1 MNESIKVFMKLL
13 LIALAGSHALKGGNP
28 EGVLPRGG
36 DVKVSADALTEIVT
50 PMQTAGNRVY
60 YGNLVIDLPDGVTAS
75 LQNPWMKEQYTGD
88 VIDLEGYGD
97 KPLPPRVWITHYRA
111 DDMGMWAMTGALL
124 DLLPDT
130 TLRYVYRDRDENINV
145 FTYTN
150 GDKNGYILN
159 RGEDI
164 YIVEELKYECKY
176 VFGGLIDDK
185 AVRWDDGQEVGSRF
199 NNTRITFFDML
210 HIGEDSFVAL
220 RYTESGGDGRRWLSL
235 IRDDDLAGRSLD
247 EAAVYQRIELHPVE
261 RAFDEWITYK
271 DCNFDGYTDIIAS
284 SDAIYLWNPD
294 EKKYGK
300 AQVSGE
306 FLSLPYQVY
315 FPDTETILGYVY
327 DYVDPKPADWNDVDK
342 VESLWQWEGDE
353 LVKKRECEAQVRA
366 DVVNLQAYDM
376 VFGRKLFEQSVRQE
390 EYSDGSANVQALF
403 AQFYDKLAPA
413 DAFSC
418 FHTINYSKEDMT
430 YIPQGLLD
438 QVEGAM
444 LDGTELENLKPMVN
458 DRELSG
464 EEVLAIARDSTD
476 MRQTVIEKSWSGA
489 YLMITADGDN
499 DGMMDIIARE
509 SYGGSDGAVDFVFYQ
524 GQADGTFRRT
534 DVYPSVREEFGILS
548 YDGRN
553 YLFRTL
559 FDYEKKIYN
568 GISIMCYEEG
578 VCVERADLMLVP
590 EQYETTLAYCTS
602 DRYRPY
608 AQHLAADSL
617 TYKETYE
624 DTANC
629 LGTAE
634 EKLSGYAEYQ
644 CDLNNDGVMDRYEKT
659 LWDTSNINVCNYLHF
674 EGGGSAAE
682 MVNDALGT
690 LEGTPVM
697 MWVDES
703 AGKNVV
709 NVMSQTGLEDMA
721 VTGFLMNGTSYRKVY
736 EIHVDAAYGVA
747 VSGRKMGETDG
758 GD

>member
-1 MNESIKVFMKLL
+1 MNASIKVLIKLL
-13 LIALAGSHALKGGNP
+13 LIALAELYTLTGGNL
-28 EGVLPRGG
+28 ESVLRRSGGVEAP
-36 DVKVSADALTEIVT
+36 VAALTEIIT
-50 PMQTAGNRVY
+50 PVQTAGNRVY

-97 KPLPPRVWITHYRA
+97 NLLPPRIWITHYRA

-164 YIVEELKYECKY
+164 YIVEELMYEYKY

-185 AVRWDDGQEVGSRF
+185 AVRWNDGQEVGSRF
-199 NNTRITFFDML
+199 NNKWLTFFDRL
-210 HIGEDSFVAL
+210 HIGEDSFLAL
-220 RYTESGGDGRRWLSL
+220 RYTESDGDGRRWLSL
-235 IRDDDLAGRSLD
+235 IRDDDSGGRSAD
-247 EAAVYQRIELHPVE
+247 EAGVYQRIEIHPVE
-261 RAFDEWITYK
+261 RTSDEWITYK

-284 SDAIYLWNPD
+284 SDAVYLWNPD
-294 EKKYGK
+294 EKKYRE

-306 FLSLPYQVY
+306 FLSLPYRVY
-315 FPDTETILGYVY
+315 FPETETIWGYIY
-327 DYVDPKPADWNDVDK
+327 DNVDSEPADRNDFDEM
-342 VESLWQWEGDE
+342 ESLWQWEGDE
-353 LVKKRECEAQVRA
+353 LVKKRECVAQARA

-376 VFGRKLFEQSVRQE
+376 VSGKMLFEQSVRQE

-403 AQFYDKLAPA
+403 AQFYEKLAPA
-413 DAFSC
+413 DAFSR
-418 FHTINYSKEDMT
+418 FHTISYSKEDMT
-430 YIPQGLLD
+430 HIPQGFLD

-444 LDGTELENLKPMVN
+444 LDGTELETLKPMVN
-458 DRELSG
+458 DRELSD
-464 EEVLAIARDSTD
+464 EEILAIARDNTD
-476 MRQTVIEKSWSGA
+476 MRQTVIDKSWAG

-499 DGMMDIIARE
+499 DGIMDIIARE

-534 DVYPSVREEFGILS
+534 DVYPTVRQEFGILA
-548 YDGRN
+548 YDGGN

-559 FDYEKKIYN
+559 FDYEKQIYN
-568 GISIMCYEEG
+568 GISIMCYENG

-602 DRYRPY
+602 EKYRAY
-608 AQHLAADSL
+608 AQQLATDSL

-624 DTANC
+624 DEANC

-644 CDLNNDGVMDRYEKT
+644 CDLNNDGVMDSYEKT
-659 LWDTSNINVCNYLHF
+659 LSYTSSINVCNHLHF

-682 MVNDALGT
+682 MVNEALGT

-697 MWVDES
+697 MWVDEA

-721 VTGFLMNGTSYRKVY
+721 VTGFLFNGSSYRKLY
-736 EIHVDAAYGVA
+736 EIRVDAAYGVT
-747 VSGRKMGETDG
+747 VNGWKLSG
-758 GD
+758 

>member
-1 MNESIKVFMKLL
+1 MNASIKVLIKLL
-13 LIALAGSHALKGGNP
+13 LIALAELYALTGGNP
-28 EGVLPRGG
+28 ESVLRRSGEVEAP
-36 DVKVSADALTEIVT
+36 DAALTEIIT
-50 PMQTAGNRVY
+50 PVQTAGNRVY

-97 KPLPPRVWITHYRA
+97 NLLPPRIWITHYRA
-111 DDMGMWAMTGALL
+111 DDMGMWEMTGALL

-130 TLRYVYRDRDENINV
+130 TLRYVYRDRDENSNV

-164 YIVEELKYECKY
+164 YIVEELMYEYKY

-185 AVRWDDGQEVGSRF
+185 AVRWNDGQEVGSRF
-199 NNTRITFFDML
+199 NNKWLTFFDRL
-210 HIGEDSFVAL
+210 HIGEDSFLAL
-220 RYTESGGDGRRWLSL
+220 RYTESDGDGRRWLAL
-235 IRDDDLAGRSLD
+235 IRDDDSDGRSAD
-247 EAAVYQRIELHPVE
+247 ETVVYQRIEIHPVQ
-261 RAFDEWITYK
+261 RVYDEWITYE
-271 DCNFDGYTDIIAS
+271 DCNFDGFTDIIAS
-284 SDAIYLWNPD
+284 NDAVYLWNPD
-294 EKKYGK
+294 EKKYRE
-300 AQVSGE
+300 AQVPGE
-306 FLSLPYQVY
+306 FLSLPYREY
-315 FPDTETILGYVY
+315 FPETETIWGYIY
-327 DYVDPKPADWNDVDK
+327 DNVDSEPADWNDFDEM
-342 VESLWQWEGDE
+342 ESLWQWEGDE
-353 LVKKRECEAQVRA
+353 LVKKRECVAQARA
-366 DVVNLQAYDM
+366 DAVNLWAYDM
-376 VFGRKLFEQSVRQE
+376 VSGKKLFEQSVRQE

-403 AQFYDKLAPA
+403 AQFYEKLAPA
-413 DAFSC
+413 DAFSR
-418 FHTINYSKEDMT
+418 FHTINYNKEDMT
-430 YIPQGLLD
+430 YIPQGFLD

-444 LDGTELENLKPMVN
+444 LNGTELETLKPMVN
-458 DRELSG
+458 DRELSD
-464 EEVLAIARDSTD
+464 EEILAIARDNTD
-476 MRQTVIEKSWSGA
+476 MRQTVINKSWAG

-534 DVYPSVREEFGILS
+534 DAYPTVRQEFGILA

-559 FDYEKKIYN
+559 FDYGKQIYN
-568 GISIMCYEEG
+568 GISIMCYENG

-602 DRYRPY
+602 EKYRSY
-608 AQHLAADSL
+608 AQQLAADSL

-624 DTANC
+624 DEANC

-634 EKLSGYAEYQ
+634 EKLSGYADYQ
-644 CDLNNDGVMDRYEKT
+644 CDLDNDGVMDSYEKT
-659 LWDTSNINVCNYLHF
+659 LSYTSSINVCNQLHF
-674 EGGGSAAE
+674 EGEGSAAK
-682 MVNDALGT
+682 MVNDALDT

-697 MWVDES
+697 MWVDET

-721 VTGFLMNGTSYRKVY
+721 VTGLLFNGSSYRKLY
-736 EIHVDAAYGVA
+736 EIRVDAAYGVT
-747 VSGRKMGETDG
+747 VNGWKLSG
-758 GD
+758 

>member
-1 MNESIKVFMKLL
+1 MNASIKVLIKLL
-13 LIALAGSHALKGGNP
+13 LIALAELYALTGGNP
-28 EGVLPRGG
+28 EIVLRRSDGMEMPAA
-36 DVKVSADALTEIVT
+36 VLTEIIT
-50 PMQTAGNRVY
+50 PVQTAGNRVY

-97 KPLPPRVWITHYRA
+97 NLLPPRIWITHYRA

-130 TLRYVYRDRDENINV
+130 TLRYVYRDRDENSNV

-164 YIVEELKYECKY
+164 YIVEELMYEYKY

-185 AVRWDDGQEVGSRF
+185 AVRWNDGQEVGSRF
-199 NNTRITFFDML
+199 NNKWLTFFDRL
-210 HIGEDSFVAL
+210 HIGEDSFLAL
-220 RYTESGGDGRRWLSL
+220 RYTESDGDGRRWLAL
-235 IRDDDLAGRSLD
+235 IRDDDSAGRSAD
-247 EAAVYQRIELHPVE
+247 ETVVYQRIEIHPVQ
-261 RAFDEWITYK
+261 RVYDEWITYK
-271 DCNFDGYTDIIAS
+271 DCNFDGFTDIIAS
-284 SDAIYLWNPD
+284 NDAVYLWNPD
-294 EKKYGK
+294 ENKYRE
-300 AQVSGE
+300 AQVPGE
-306 FLSLPYQVY
+306 FLSLSYQVY
-315 FPDTETILGYVY
+315 FPDTETIWGYIY
-327 DYVDPKPADWNDVDK
+327 DNVDSEPADWNDFDEM
-342 VESLWQWEGDE
+342 ESLWQWEGDE
-353 LVKKRECEAQVRA
+353 LVKKRECVAQARA
-366 DVVNLQAYDM
+366 DAVNLWAYDM
-376 VFGRKLFEQSVRQE
+376 VSGKKLFEQSVRQE

-403 AQFYDKLAPA
+403 AQFYEKLAPA
-413 DAFSC
+413 DAFSR
-418 FHTINYSKEDMT
+418 FHTINYNKEDMT
-430 YIPQGLLD
+430 YIPQGFLD

-444 LDGTELENLKPMVN
+444 LDGTELETLKPMVN
-458 DRELSG
+458 DRELSD
-464 EEVLAIARDSTD
+464 EEILAIARDNTD
-476 MRQTVIEKSWSGA
+476 MRQTVINKSWAG

-534 DVYPSVREEFGILS
+534 DAYPTVRQEFGILA

-559 FDYEKKIYN
+559 FDYGKQIYN
-568 GISIMCYEEG
+568 GISIMCYENG

-602 DRYRPY
+602 EKYRSY
-608 AQHLAADSL
+608 AQQLAADSL

-624 DTANC
+624 DEANC

-634 EKLSGYAEYQ
+634 EKLSGYADYQ
-644 CDLNNDGVMDRYEKT
+644 CDLNNDGVMDSYEKT
-659 LWDTSNINVCNYLHF
+659 LSYTSSINVCNHLHF
-674 EGGGSAAE
+674 EGEDSAAK
-682 MVNDALGT
+682 MVNDALDT

-697 MWVDES
+697 MWVDEA

-721 VTGFLMNGTSYRKVY
+721 VTGFLFNGSSYRKLY
-736 EIHVDAAYGVA
+736 EIRVDAAYGVT
-747 VSGRKMGETDG
+747 VNGWKLSG
-758 GD
+758 

>member
-1 MNESIKVFMKLL
+1 MNASIKVLIKLL
-13 LIALAGSHALKGGNP
+13 LIALAELYTLTGGNL
-28 EGVLPRGG
+28 ESVLRRSGGVEAP
-36 DVKVSADALTEIVT
+36 VAALTEIIT
-50 PMQTAGNRVY
+50 PVQTAGNRVY

-97 KPLPPRVWITHYRA
+97 NLLPPRIWITHYRA
-111 DDMGMWAMTGALL
+111 DDMGMWAMTGALM
-124 DLLPDT
+124 DHLLPDT

-164 YIVEELKYECKY
+164 YIVEELMYEYKY

-185 AVRWDDGQEVGSRF
+185 AVRWNDGQEVGSRF
-199 NNTRITFFDML
+199 NNKWLTFFDRL
-210 HIGEDSFVAL
+210 HIGEDSFLAL
-220 RYTESGGDGRRWLSL
+220 RYTESDGDGRRWLSL
-235 IRDDDLAGRSLD
+235 IRDDDSGGRSAD
-247 EAAVYQRIELHPVE
+247 EAGVYQRIEIHPVE
-261 RAFDEWITYK
+261 RTSDEWITYK

-284 SDAIYLWNPD
+284 SDAVYLWNPD
-294 EKKYGK
+294 EKKYRE

-306 FLSLPYQVY
+306 FLSLPYRVY
-315 FPDTETILGYVY
+315 FPETETIWGYIY
-327 DYVDPKPADWNDVDK
+327 DNVDSEPADRNDFDEM
-342 VESLWQWEGDE
+342 ESLWQWEGDE
-353 LVKKRECEAQVRA
+353 LVKKRECVAQARA

-376 VFGRKLFEQSVRQE
+376 VSGKMLFGQSVRQE

-403 AQFYDKLAPA
+403 AQFYEKLAPA
-413 DAFSC
+413 DAFSR
-418 FHTINYSKEDMT
+418 FHTISYSKEDMT
-430 YIPQGLLD
+430 HIPQGFLD

-444 LDGTELENLKPMVN
+444 LDGTELETLKPMVN
-458 DRELSG
+458 DRELSD
-464 EEVLAIARDSTD
+464 EEILAIARDNTD
-476 MRQTVIEKSWSGA
+476 MRQTVIDKSWAG

-499 DGMMDIIARE
+499 DGIMDIIARE

-534 DVYPSVREEFGILS
+534 DVYPTVRQEFGILA
-548 YDGRN
+548 YDGGN

-559 FDYEKKIYN
+559 FDYEKQIYN
-568 GISIMCYEEG
+568 GISIMYYENG

-602 DRYRPY
+602 EKYRAY
-608 AQHLAADSL
+608 AQQLATDSL

-624 DTANC
+624 DEANC

-644 CDLNNDGVMDRYEKT
+644 CDLNNDGVMDSYEKT
-659 LWDTSNINVCNYLHF
+659 LSYTSSINVCNHLHF

-682 MVNDALGT
+682 MVNESLGT

-697 MWVDES
+697 MWVDEA

-721 VTGFLMNGTSYRKVY
+721 VTGFLFNGSSYRKLY
-736 EIHVDAAYGVA
+736 EIRVDAAYGVT
-747 VSGRKMGETDG
+747 VNGWKLSG
-758 GD
+758 

>member
-1 MNESIKVFMKLL
+1 MNASIKVLIKLL
-13 LIALAGSHALKGGNP
+13 LIALAELYTLTGGNL
-28 EGVLPRGG
+28 ESVLRRSGGVEAP
-36 DVKVSADALTEIVT
+36 VAALTEIIT
-50 PMQTAGNRVY
+50 PVPTAGNRVY

-97 KPLPPRVWITHYRA
+97 NLLPPRIWITHYRA
-111 DDMGMWAMTGALL
+111 DDMEMWAMTGALL
-124 DLLPDT
+124 DHLLPDT

-164 YIVEELKYECKY
+164 YIVEELMYEYKY

-185 AVRWDDGQEVGSRF
+185 AVRWNDGQEVGSRF
-199 NNTRITFFDML
+199 NNKWLTFFDRL
-210 HIGEDSFVAL
+210 HIGEDSFLAL
-220 RYTESGGDGRRWLSL
+220 RYTESDGDGRRWLSL
-235 IRDDDLAGRSLD
+235 IRDDDSGGRSAD
-247 EAAVYQRIELHPVE
+247 EAGVYQRIEIHPVE
-261 RAFDEWITYK
+261 RTSDEWITYK

-284 SDAIYLWNPD
+284 SDAVYLWNPD
-294 EKKYGK
+294 EKKYRE

-306 FLSLPYQVY
+306 FLSLPYRVY
-315 FPDTETILGYVY
+315 FPETETIWGYIY
-327 DYVDPKPADWNDVDK
+327 DNVDSEPADRNDFDEM
-342 VESLWQWEGDE
+342 ESLWQWEGDE
-353 LVKKRECEAQVRA
+353 LVKKRECVAQARA

-376 VFGRKLFEQSVRQE
+376 VSGKMLFEQSVRQE

-403 AQFYDKLAPA
+403 AQFYEKLAPA
-413 DAFSC
+413 DAFSR
-418 FHTINYSKEDMT
+418 FHTISYSKEDMT
-430 YIPQGLLD
+430 HIPQGFLD

-444 LDGTELENLKPMVN
+444 LDGTELETLKPMVN
-458 DRELSG
+458 DRELSD
-464 EEVLAIARDSTD
+464 EEILAIARDNTD
-476 MRQTVIEKSWSGA
+476 MRQTVIDKSWAG

-499 DGMMDIIARE
+499 DGIMDIIARE

-534 DVYPSVREEFGILS
+534 DVYPTVRQEFGILA
-548 YDGRN
+548 YDGGN

-559 FDYEKKIYN
+559 FDYEKQIYN
-568 GISIMCYEEG
+568 GISIMCYENG

-602 DRYRPY
+602 EKYRAY
-608 AQHLAADSL
+608 AQQLATDSL

-624 DTANC
+624 DEANC

-644 CDLNNDGVMDRYEKT
+644 CDLNNDGVMDSYEKT
-659 LWDTSNINVCNYLHF
+659 LSYTSSINVCNHLHF

-682 MVNDALGT
+682 MVNEALGT

-697 MWVDES
+697 MWVDEA

-721 VTGFLMNGTSYRKVY
+721 VTGFLFNGSSYRKLY
-736 EIHVDAAYGVA
+736 EIRVDAAYGVT
-747 VSGRKMGETDG
+747 VSGWKLSG
-758 GD
+758 

>member
-1 MNESIKVFMKLL
+1 MNASIKVLIKLL
-13 LIALAGSHALKGGNP
+13 LIALAELYALTGGNP
-28 EGVLPRGG
+28 ESVLRRSGEVEAP
-36 DVKVSADALTEIVT
+36 DAALTEIIT
-50 PMQTAGNRVY
+50 PVQTAGNRVY

-97 KPLPPRVWITHYRA
+97 NLLPPRIWITHYRA
-111 DDMGMWAMTGALL
+111 DDMGMWEMTGALL

-130 TLRYVYRDRDENINV
+130 TLRYVYRDRDENSNV

-164 YIVEELKYECKY
+164 YIVEELMYEYKY

-185 AVRWDDGQEVGSRF
+185 AVRWNDGQEVGSRF
-199 NNTRITFFDML
+199 NNKWLTFFDRL
-210 HIGEDSFVAL
+210 HIGEDSFLAL
-220 RYTESGGDGRRWLSL
+220 RYTESDGDGRRWLAL
-235 IRDDDLAGRSLD
+235 IRDDDSDGRSAD
-247 EAAVYQRIELHPVE
+247 ETVVYQRIEIHPVQ
-261 RAFDEWITYK
+261 RVYDEWITYE
-271 DCNFDGYTDIIAS
+271 DCNFDGFTDIIAS
-284 SDAIYLWNPD
+284 NDAVYLWNPD
-294 EKKYGK
+294 EKKYRE
-300 AQVSGE
+300 AQVPGE
-306 FLSLPYQVY
+306 FLSLPYREY
-315 FPDTETILGYVY
+315 FPETETIWGYIY
-327 DYVDPKPADWNDVDK
+327 DNVDSEPADWNDFDEM
-342 VESLWQWEGDE
+342 ESLWQWEGDE
-353 LVKKRECEAQVRA
+353 LVKKRECVAQARA
-366 DVVNLQAYDM
+366 DAVNLWAYDM
-376 VFGRKLFEQSVRQE
+376 VSGKKLFEQSVRQE

-403 AQFYDKLAPA
+403 AQFYEKLAPA
-413 DAFSC
+413 DAFSR
-418 FHTINYSKEDMT
+418 FHTINYNKEDMT
-430 YIPQGLLD
+430 YIPQGFLD

-444 LDGTELENLKPMVN
+444 LNGTELETLKPMVN
-458 DRELSG
+458 DRELSD
-464 EEVLAIARDSTD
+464 EEILAIARDNTD
-476 MRQTVIEKSWSGA
+476 MRQTVINKSWAG

-534 DVYPSVREEFGILS
+534 DAYPTVRQEFGILA

-559 FDYEKKIYN
+559 FDYGKQIYN
-568 GISIMCYEEG
+568 GISIMCYENG

-602 DRYRPY
+602 EKYRSY
-608 AQHLAADSL
+608 AQQLAADSL

-624 DTANC
+624 DEANC

-634 EKLSGYAEYQ
+634 EKLSGYADYQ
-644 CDLNNDGVMDRYEKT
+644 CDLDNDGVMDSYEKT
-659 LWDTSNINVCNYLHF
+659 LSYTSSINVCNQLHF
-674 EGGGSAAE
+674 EGEGSAAK
-682 MVNDALGT
+682 MVNDALDT

-697 MWVDES
+697 MWVDEA

-721 VTGFLMNGTSYRKVY
+721 VTGLLFNGSSYRKLY
-736 EIHVDAAYGVA
+736 EIRVDAAYGVT
-747 VSGRKMGETDG
+747 VNGWKLSG
-758 GD
+758 

>member
-1 MNESIKVFMKLL
+1 MNASIKVLIKLL
-13 LIALAGSHALKGGNP
+13 LIALAELYTLTGGNL
-28 EGVLPRGG
+28 ESVLRRSGGVEAP
-36 DVKVSADALTEIVT
+36 VAALTEIIT
-50 PMQTAGNRVY
+50 PVQTAGNRVY

-97 KPLPPRVWITHYRA
+97 NLLPPRIWITHYRA

-124 DLLPDT
+124 DHLLPDT

-164 YIVEELKYECKY
+164 YIVEELMYEYKY

-185 AVRWDDGQEVGSRF
+185 AVRWNDGQEVGSRF
-199 NNTRITFFDML
+199 NNKWLTFFDRL
-210 HIGEDSFVAL
+210 HIGEDSFLAL
-220 RYTESGGDGRRWLSL
+220 RYTESDGDGRRWLSL
-235 IRDDDLAGRSLD
+235 IRDDDSGGRSAD
-247 EAAVYQRIELHPVE
+247 EAGVYQRIEIHPVE
-261 RAFDEWITYK
+261 RTSDEWITYK

-284 SDAIYLWNPD
+284 SDAVYLWNPD
-294 EKKYGK
+294 EKKYRE

-306 FLSLPYQVY
+306 FLSLPYRVY
-315 FPDTETILGYVY
+315 FPETETIWGYIY
-327 DYVDPKPADWNDVDK
+327 DNVDSEPADRNDFDEM
-342 VESLWQWEGDE
+342 ESLWQWEGDE
-353 LVKKRECEAQVRA
+353 LVKKRECVAQARA

-376 VFGRKLFEQSVRQE
+376 VSGKMLFEQSVRQE

-403 AQFYDKLAPA
+403 AQFYEKLAPA
-413 DAFSC
+413 DAFSR
-418 FHTINYSKEDMT
+418 FHTISYSKEDMT
-430 YIPQGLLD
+430 HIPQGFLD

-444 LDGTELENLKPMVN
+444 LDGTELETLKPMVN
-458 DRELSG
+458 DRELSD
-464 EEVLAIARDSTD
+464 EEILAIARDNTD
-476 MRQTVIEKSWSGA
+476 MRQTVIDKSWAG

-499 DGMMDIIARE
+499 DGIMDIIARE

-534 DVYPSVREEFGILS
+534 DVYPTVRQEFGILA
-548 YDGRN
+548 YDGGN

-559 FDYEKKIYN
+559 FDYEKQIYN
-568 GISIMCYEEG
+568 GISIMCYENG

-602 DRYRPY
+602 EKYRAY
-608 AQHLAADSL
+608 AQQLATDSL

-624 DTANC
+624 DEANC

-674 EGGGSAAE
+674 EGEGSAAE

-721 VTGFLMNGTSYRKVY
+721 VTGFLFNGSSYRKLY
-736 EIHVDAAYGVA
+736 EIRVDAAYGVT
-747 VSGRKMGETDG
+747 VNGWKLSG
-758 GD
+758 

>member
-1 MNESIKVFMKLL
+1 MNASIKVLIKLL
-13 LIALAGSHALKGGNP
+13 LIALAELYELTGGNP
-28 EGVLPRGG
+28 ESVLRRSGGVEAPA
-36 DVKVSADALTEIVT
+36 VALTEIIT
-50 PMQTAGNRVY
+50 PVQTAGNRVY

-97 KPLPPRVWITHYRA
+97 NLLPPRIWITHYRA
-111 DDMGMWAMTGALL
+111 DGMGMWAMTGALL

-130 TLRYVYRDRDENINV
+130 TLQYVYRDRDENRNV
-145 FTYTN
+145 FAYTN

-164 YIVEELKYECKY
+164 YVVEELMYEYKY

-185 AVRWDDGQEVGSRF
+185 AVCWNDGQEVGSRF
-199 NNTRITFFDML
+199 NRTWITFFDRL
-210 HIGEDSFVAL
+210 RIGEDSFLAL

-235 IRDDDLAGRSLD
+235 IRDDDAGGYSAD
-247 EAAVYQRIELHPVE
+247 EAGVYQRIELHPVE
-261 RAFDEWITYK
+261 RASDEWITYK

-284 SDAIYLWNPD
+284 SDAVYLWNPD
-294 EKKYGK
+294 EKKYRE

-306 FLSLPYQVY
+306 FLSLPYRVY
-315 FPDTETILGYVY
+315 FPETETIWGYVY
-327 DYVDPKPADWNDVDK
+327 DNVDSEPADWNDFDEM
-342 VESLWQWEGDE
+342 ESLWQWEGDE
-353 LVKKRECEAQVRA
+353 LVKKRECVAQARA
-366 DVVNLQAYDM
+366 DAVNLQAYDM
-376 VFGRKLFEQSVRQE
+376 VSGKKLFEQSVRQE

-413 DAFSC
+413 DAFSR
-418 FHTINYSKEDMT
+418 FHTISYSKEDMT
-430 YIPQGLLD
+430 YIPQGFLD

-444 LDGTELENLKPMVN
+444 LDGTELETLKPMVN

-464 EEVLAIARDSTD
+464 EEILDIARDNTD

-499 DGMMDIIARE
+499 DGIMDIIAQE

-534 DVYPSVREEFGILS
+534 DVYPSVREEFGILA

-578 VCVERADLMLVP
+578 VCVERADLMRVP

-602 DRYRPY
+602 EKYRTY
-608 AQHLAADSL
+608 AQQLAADSL

-624 DTANC
+624 EEADC

-644 CDLNNDGVMDRYEKT
+644 CDLNNDGVMDRYEKV
-659 LWDTSNINVCNYLHF
+659 LWYTSSINVCNYLHF
-674 EGGGSAAE
+674 EGEGSAAK
-682 MVNDALGT
+682 MVNEALGT

-697 MWVDES
+697 MWVDEA

-721 VTGFLMNGTSYRKVY
+721 VTGFLFNGSSYRKLY
-736 EIHVDAAYGVA
+736 EIRVDAAYGVT
-747 VSGRKMGETDG
+747 VNGWKLSG
-758 GD
+758 

>member
-1 MNESIKVFMKLL
+1 MNASIKVLIKLL
-13 LIALAGSHALKGGNP
+13 LIALAELYTLTGGNL
-28 EGVLPRGG
+28 ESVLRRSGGVEAP
-36 DVKVSADALTEIVT
+36 VAALTEIIT
-50 PMQTAGNRVY
+50 PVQTAGNRVY

-97 KPLPPRVWITHYRA
+97 NLLPPRIWITHYRA

-164 YIVEELKYECKY
+164 YIVEELMYEYKY

-185 AVRWDDGQEVGSRF
+185 AVRWNDGQEVGSRF
-199 NNTRITFFDML
+199 NNKWLTFFDRL
-210 HIGEDSFVAL
+210 HIGEDSFLAL
-220 RYTESGGDGRRWLSL
+220 RYTESDGDGRRWLSL
-235 IRDDDLAGRSLD
+235 IRDDDSGGRSAD
-247 EAAVYQRIELHPVE
+247 EAGVYQRIEIHPVE
-261 RAFDEWITYK
+261 RTSDEWITYK

-284 SDAIYLWNPD
+284 SDAVYLWNPD
-294 EKKYGK
+294 EKKYRE

-306 FLSLPYQVY
+306 FLSLPYRVY
-315 FPDTETILGYVY
+315 FPETETIWGYIY
-327 DYVDPKPADWNDVDK
+327 DNVDSEPADRNDFDEM
-342 VESLWQWEGDE
+342 ESLWQWEGDE
-353 LVKKRECEAQVRA
+353 LVKKRECVAQARA

-376 VFGRKLFEQSVRQE
+376 VSGKMLFEQSVRQE

-403 AQFYDKLAPA
+403 AQFYEKLAPA
-413 DAFSC
+413 DAFSR
-418 FHTINYSKEDMT
+418 FHTISYSKEDMT
-430 YIPQGLLD
+430 HIPQGFLD

-444 LDGTELENLKPMVN
+444 LDGTELETLKPMVN
-458 DRELSG
+458 DRELSD
-464 EEVLAIARDSTD
+464 EEILAIARDNTD
-476 MRQTVIEKSWSGA
+476 MRQTVIDKSWAG

-499 DGMMDIIARE
+499 DGIMDIIARE

-534 DVYPSVREEFGILS
+534 DVYPTVRQEFGILA
-548 YDGRN
+548 YDGGN

-559 FDYEKKIYN
+559 FDYEKQIYN
-568 GISIMCYEEG
+568 GISIMYYENG

-602 DRYRPY
+602 EKYRAY
-608 AQHLAADSL
+608 AQQLATDSL

-624 DTANC
+624 DEANC

-644 CDLNNDGVMDRYEKT
+644 CDLNNDGVMDSYEKT
-659 LWDTSNINVCNYLHF
+659 LSYTSSINVCNHLHF

-682 MVNDALGT
+682 MVNEALGT

-697 MWVDES
+697 MWVDEA

-721 VTGFLMNGTSYRKVY
+721 VTGFLFNGSSYRKLY
-736 EIHVDAAYGVA
+736 EIRVDAAYGVT
-747 VSGRKMGETDG
+747 VNGWKLSG
-758 GD
+758 

>member
-1 MNESIKVFMKLL
+1 MNASIKVLIKLL
-13 LIALAGSHALKGGNP
+13 LIALAELYTLTGGNL
-28 EGVLPRGG
+28 ESVLRRSGGVEAP
-36 DVKVSADALTEIVT
+36 VAALTEIIT
-50 PMQTAGNRVY
+50 PVQTAGNRVY

-97 KPLPPRVWITHYRA
+97 NLLPPRIWITHYRA

-124 DLLPDT
+124 DHLLPDT

-164 YIVEELKYECKY
+164 YIVEELMYEYKY

-185 AVRWDDGQEVGSRF
+185 AVRWNDGQEVGSRF
-199 NNTRITFFDML
+199 NNKWLTFFDRL
-210 HIGEDSFVAL
+210 HIGEDSFLAL
-220 RYTESGGDGRRWLSL
+220 RYTESDGDGRRWLSL
-235 IRDDDLAGRSLD
+235 IRDDDSGGRSAD
-247 EAAVYQRIELHPVE
+247 EAGVYQRIEIHPVE
-261 RAFDEWITYK
+261 RTSDEWITYK

-284 SDAIYLWNPD
+284 SDAVYLWNPD
-294 EKKYGK
+294 EKKYRE

-306 FLSLPYQVY
+306 FLSLPYRVY
-315 FPDTETILGYVY
+315 FPETETIWGYIY
-327 DYVDPKPADWNDVDK
+327 DNVDSEPADRNDFDEM
-342 VESLWQWEGDE
+342 ESLWQWEGDE
-353 LVKKRECEAQVRA
+353 LVKKRECVAQARA

-376 VFGRKLFEQSVRQE
+376 VSGKMLFEQSVRQE

-403 AQFYDKLAPA
+403 AQFYEKLAPA
-413 DAFSC
+413 DAFSR
-418 FHTINYSKEDMT
+418 FHTISYSKEDMT
-430 YIPQGLLD
+430 HIPQGFLD

-444 LDGTELENLKPMVN
+444 LDGTELETLKPMVN
-458 DRELSG
+458 DRELSD
-464 EEVLAIARDSTD
+464 EEILAIARDNTD
-476 MRQTVIEKSWSGA
+476 MRQTVIDKSWAG

-499 DGMMDIIARE
+499 DGIMDIIARE

-602 DRYRPY
+602 EKYRAY
-608 AQHLAADSL
+608 AQQLATDSL

-624 DTANC
+624 DEANC

-644 CDLNNDGVMDRYEKT
+644 CDLNNDGVMDSYEKT
-659 LWDTSNINVCNYLHF
+659 LSYTSSINVCNHLHF

-682 MVNDALGT
+682 MVNEALGT

-697 MWVDES
+697 MWVDEA

-721 VTGFLMNGTSYRKVY
+721 VTGFLFNGSSYRKLY
-736 EIHVDAAYGVA
+736 EIRVDAAYGVT
-747 VSGRKMGETDG
+747 VNGWKLSG
-758 GD
+758 

>member
-1 MNESIKVFMKLL
+1 
-13 LIALAGSHALKGGNP
+13 
-28 EGVLPRGG
+28 
-36 DVKVSADALTEIVT
+36 
-50 PMQTAGNRVY
+50 
-60 YGNLVIDLPDGVTAS
+60 
-75 LQNPWMKEQYTGD
+75 
-88 VIDLEGYGD
+88 
-97 KPLPPRVWITHYRA
+97 
-111 DDMGMWAMTGALL
+111 
-124 DLLPDT
+124 
-130 TLRYVYRDRDENINV
+130 
-145 FTYTN
+145 
-150 GDKNGYILN
+150 
-159 RGEDI
+159 
-164 YIVEELKYECKY
+164 
-176 VFGGLIDDK
+176 
-185 AVRWDDGQEVGSRF
+185 
-199 NNTRITFFDML
+199 
-210 HIGEDSFVAL
+210 
-220 RYTESGGDGRRWLSL
+220 
-235 IRDDDLAGRSLD
+235 
-247 EAAVYQRIELHPVE
+247 
-261 RAFDEWITYK
+261 
-271 DCNFDGYTDIIAS
+271 
-284 SDAIYLWNPD
+284 
-294 EKKYGK
+294 
-300 AQVSGE
+300 
-306 FLSLPYQVY
+306 
-315 FPDTETILGYVY
+315 
-327 DYVDPKPADWNDVDK
+327 
-342 VESLWQWEGDE
+342 
-353 LVKKRECEAQVRA
+353 
-366 DVVNLQAYDM
+366 
-376 VFGRKLFEQSVRQE
+376 
-390 EYSDGSANVQALF
+390 
-403 AQFYDKLAPA
+403 
-413 DAFSC
+413 
-418 FHTINYSKEDMT
+418 
-430 YIPQGLLD
+430 
-438 QVEGAM
+438 
-444 LDGTELENLKPMVN
+444 
-458 DRELSG
+458 
-464 EEVLAIARDSTD
+464 
-476 MRQTVIEKSWSGA
+476 
-489 YLMITADGDN
+489 MITADGDN

-534 DVYPSVREEFGILS
+534 DVYPSVREEFGIFS

-674 EGGGSAAE
+674 EGEGSAAE

>member
-1 MNESIKVFMKLL
+1 MNASIKVLIKLL
-13 LIALAGSHALKGGNP
+13 LIALAELYALTGGNP
-28 EGVLPRGG
+28 ESVLRRSGGVEAP
-36 DVKVSADALTEIVT
+36 ATALTDIIT
-50 PMQTAGNRVY
+50 PVQTAGNRVY

-97 KPLPPRVWITHYRA
+97 KPLPPRIWITHYRA
-111 DDMGMWAMTGALL
+111 DDMGMWAMTGSLL

-130 TLRYVYRDRDENINV
+130 TLQYVYRDRDENSNV

-164 YIVEELKYECKY
+164 YIVEELMYEYKY

-185 AVRWDDGQEVGSRF
+185 VVRWNDGQEVGSRF
-199 NNTRITFFDML
+199 NNKWLTFFDRL
-210 HIGEDSFVAL
+210 HIGEDSFLAL
-220 RYTESGGDGRRWLSL
+220 RYTESDGDGRRWLAL
-235 IRDDDLAGRSLD
+235 IRDDDSVGRSAD
-247 EAAVYQRIELHPVE
+247 ETVVYQRIEIHPVE
-261 RAFDEWITYK
+261 RVSDEWITYK
-271 DCNFDGYTDIIAS
+271 DCNFDGFTDIIAS
-284 SDAIYLWNPD
+284 NDAVYLWNPD
-294 EKKYGK
+294 EKKYRE

-306 FLSLPYQVY
+306 FFVLPYQVY
-315 FPDTETILGYVY
+315 FPETETILGYIY
-327 DYVDPKPADWNDVDK
+327 DYVDPEPADWNDVDET
-342 VESLWQWEGDE
+342 ESLWQWEGDE
-353 LVKKRECEAQVRA
+353 LVKKRECKAQVRA
-366 DVVNLQAYDM
+366 DAVNLQAYDM
-376 VFGRKLFEQSVRQE
+376 VSGKKLFEQSVGQE

-403 AQFYDKLAPA
+403 AQFYDQLAPA
-413 DAFSC
+413 DAFSR
-418 FHTINYSKEDMT
+418 FHTINYNKEDMT
-430 YIPQGLLD
+430 YIPQGFLD

-444 LDGTELENLKPMVN
+444 LDGTELETLKPMVN
-458 DRELSG
+458 DRELSD
-464 EEVLAIARDSTD
+464 EEILAIARDNTD
-476 MRQTVIEKSWSGA
+476 MRQTVINKSWAG

-534 DVYPSVREEFGILS
+534 DAYPTVRQEFGILA

-559 FDYEKKIYN
+559 FDYGKQIYN
-568 GISIMCYEEG
+568 GISIMCYENG

-602 DRYRPY
+602 EKYRAY
-608 AQHLAADSL
+608 AQQLAADSL

-624 DTANC
+624 DEANC

-634 EKLSGYAEYQ
+634 EKLSGYADYQ
-644 CDLNNDGVMDRYEKT
+644 CDLNNDGVMDSYEKT
-659 LWDTSNINVCNYLHF
+659 LSYTSSINVCNHLHF
-674 EGGGSAAE
+674 EGEGSAAK
-682 MVNDALGT
+682 MVNDALDT
-690 LEGTPVM
+690 LEETPVM
-697 MWVDES
+697 MWVDET

-721 VTGFLMNGTSYRKVY
+721 VTGFLFNGSSYRKLY
-736 EIHVDAAYGVA
+736 EIRVDAAYGVT
-747 VSGRKMGETDG
+747 VNGWKLSG
-758 GD
+758 

>member
-1 MNESIKVFMKLL
+1 MNASIKVLIKLL
-13 LIALAGSHALKGGNP
+13 LIALAELYTLTGGNL
-28 EGVLPRGG
+28 ESVLRRSGGVEAP
-36 DVKVSADALTEIVT
+36 VAALTEIIT
-50 PMQTAGNRVY
+50 PVQTAGNRVY

-97 KPLPPRVWITHYRA
+97 NLLPPRIWITHYRA

-124 DLLPDT
+124 DHLLPDT

-164 YIVEELKYECKY
+164 YIVEELMYEYKY

-185 AVRWDDGQEVGSRF
+185 AVRWNDGQEVGSRF
-199 NNTRITFFDML
+199 NNKWLTFFDRL
-210 HIGEDSFVAL
+210 HIGEDSFLAL
-220 RYTESGGDGRRWLSL
+220 RYTESDGDGRRWLSL
-235 IRDDDLAGRSLD
+235 IRDDDSGGRSAD
-247 EAAVYQRIELHPVE
+247 EAGVYQRIEIHPVE
-261 RAFDEWITYK
+261 RTSDEWITYK

-284 SDAIYLWNPD
+284 SDAVYLWNPD
-294 EKKYGK
+294 EKKYRE

-306 FLSLPYQVY
+306 FLSLPYRVY
-315 FPDTETILGYVY
+315 FPETETIWGYIY
-327 DYVDPKPADWNDVDK
+327 DNVDSEPADRNDFDEM
-342 VESLWQWEGDE
+342 ESLWQWEGDE
-353 LVKKRECEAQVRA
+353 LVKKRECVAQARA

-376 VFGRKLFEQSVRQE
+376 VSGKMLFEQSVRQE

-403 AQFYDKLAPA
+403 AQFYEKLAPA
-413 DAFSC
+413 DAFSR
-418 FHTINYSKEDMT
+418 FHTISYSKEDMT
-430 YIPQGLLD
+430 HIPQGFLD

-444 LDGTELENLKPMVN
+444 LDGTELETLKPMVN
-458 DRELSG
+458 DRELSD
-464 EEVLAIARDSTD
+464 EEILAIARDNTD
-476 MRQTVIEKSWSGA
+476 MRQTVIDKSWAG

-499 DGMMDIIARE
+499 DGIMDIIARE

-534 DVYPSVREEFGILS
+534 DVYPTVRQEFGILA
-548 YDGRN
+548 YDGGN

-559 FDYEKKIYN
+559 FDYEKQIYN
-568 GISIMCYEEG
+568 GISIMYYENG

-602 DRYRPY
+602 EKYRAY
-608 AQHLAADSL
+608 AQQLATDSL

-624 DTANC
+624 DEANC

-644 CDLNNDGVMDRYEKT
+644 CDLNNDGVMDSYEKT
-659 LWDTSNINVCNYLHF
+659 LSYTSSINVCNHLHF

-682 MVNDALGT
+682 MVNESLGT

-697 MWVDES
+697 MWVDEA

-721 VTGFLMNGTSYRKVY
+721 VTGFLFNGSSYRKLY
-736 EIHVDAAYGVA
+736 EIRVDAAYGVT
-747 VSGRKMGETDG
+747 VNGWKLSG
-758 GD
+758 